1 MTANAS
7 QKVRRT
13 RPADGGI
20 FECFGTSVFW
30 AVRELG
36 GGLGAAYGVQ
46 ALAAAGAAAVVWHIW
61 RVGWGGAVERMAVT
75 VCLSLVVSP
84 FGYTYDMV
92 GYEVA
97 LAACAAKRGWR
108 IDVLDALLFVAPAVC
123 PVICAHTGW
132 LLTPL
137 AGAVAAARICWRGG
151 LWRQDEFAAVGGV
164 RDAGG
169 GGEG

>member
-1 MTANAS
+1 
-7 QKVRRT
+7 
-13 RPADGGI
+13 
-20 FECFGTSVFW
+20 
-30 AVRELG
+30 
-36 GGLGAAYGVQ
+36 
-46 ALAAAGAAAVVWHIW
+46 
-61 RVGWGGAVERMAVT
+61 
-75 VCLSLVVSP
+75 
-84 FGYTYDMV
+84 
-92 GYEVA
+92 
-97 LAACAAKRGWR
+97 
-108 IDVLDALLFVAPAVC
+108 LDALLFVAPAVC